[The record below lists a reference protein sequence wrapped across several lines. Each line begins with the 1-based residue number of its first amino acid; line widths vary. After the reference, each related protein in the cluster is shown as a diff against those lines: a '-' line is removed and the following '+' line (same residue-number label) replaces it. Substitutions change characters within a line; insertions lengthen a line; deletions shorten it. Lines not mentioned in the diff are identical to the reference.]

1 MLQDPK
7 QITEQDC
14 VCNGFAVF
22 GVGQRENRRYGLI
35 DRNENV
41 FPKQELR
48 AAY

>member
-22 GVGQRENRRYGLI
+22 CVGQRENRRYGLI

-41 FPKQELR
+41 LPKQELR
-48 AAY
+48 VAY